1 MDAGTADARV
11 LDAEPDHA
19 VLVPAP
25 SGTTVRRPG
34 PADFAAVHDLYHR
47 VATRAPDGTT
57 GRGAL
62 RSETDLRSIWDAS
75 RGDAVVVEV
84 DGLVVGY
91 ADVVEVLDP
100 WSPALEVYAEGRVDP
115 AHRERGIGGFLLERA
130 VARAERAAR
139 REPDLPTILRTTLV
153 DPQDGAT
160 AWYERRGFGAERHL
174 LQLRVDLD
182 DALPAPVWPA
192 GTRPVPW
199 QGVAPRAVHTALVAS
214 FADHHLGVT
223 EEYDTWRA
231 VALEGR
237 RVDPRAT
244 VAAVDE
250 ATGRIAGLALGRV
263 EGPGDPGL
271 AVVSDLGVVP
281 AWRGRGLAT
290 AVLRAAFVRLRGLGA
305 TRVGLQVDDVTLDGA
320 LRLYQRAG
328 MEVVHHTVVLT
339 REVHPGRSAPAT

>member
-1 MDAGTADARV
+1 MDARPPDPEV

-19 VLVPAP
+19 ALAP
-25 SGTTVRRPG
+25 TPTGASVRRPG
-34 PADFAAVHDLYHR
+34 PDDFDAVLDLYRR

-62 RSETDLRSIWDAS
+62 RSERDLRGLWETS

-100 WSPALEVYAEGRVDP
+100 WTPALEVFAEGRVDP
-115 AHRERGIGGFLLERA
+115 DHRGRGVGTFLLARA
-130 VARAERAAR
+130 VARAERAAAR
-139 REPDLPTILRTTLV
+139 ADDLPTVLRTTLV
-153 DPQDGAT
+153 DPDDGAVV
-160 AWYERRGFGAERHL
+160 WYEQRGFHAERHL
-174 LQLRVDLD
+174 LQLRVDLHE
-182 DALPAPVWPA
+182 ALPAPAWPD
-192 GTRPVPW
+192 GTHPVPW
-199 QGVAPRAVHTALVAS
+199 QGVAPRAVHAALKEA

-271 AVVSDLGVVP
+271 AVVTDLGVVP

-290 AVLRAAFVRLRGLGA
+290 AVLRGAFARLRELGA
-305 TRVGLQVDDVTLDGA
+305 TRVGLEVDDVTLDGA

-328 MEVVHHTVVLT
+328 MEVVHHTVVLA
-339 REVHPGRSAPAT
+339 RPVADATG